1 MCLAFY
7 WLSAYDTVGH
17 QREKVSDGF
26 VWRLY
31 CSFHTAVWQDSRK
44 GEETSAC
51 KINNQFSIAWK
62 YSENL
67 CIPKDQKYK
76 LLDYAQLCKIT
87 NVQLLIKRHA
97 CRSCTVSYK
106 SVSPR
111 HTPSIIPTART
122 PGPYYITVSAHFHFH
137 VIHLLYQTQKV
148 DL

>member
-1 MCLAFY
+1 MVLC
-7 WLSAYDTVGH
+7 G
-17 QREKVSDGF
+17 G
-26 VWRLY
+26 
-31 CSFHTAVWQDSRK
+31 
-44 GEETSAC
+44 
-51 KINNQFSIAWK
+51 SIAHFILQFDK
-62 YSENL
+62 TAERGNKHLLARLITNLVLHENIQRT
-67 CIPKDQKYK
+67 CAYQKTNQKYK

-87 NVQLLIKRHA
+87 NVQLLIKPHA